1 MSRIAS
7 IEFEMLSKTDGYP
20 LTLGELQTIF
30 PVRNVARKAQ
40 VLVESGMLVRLKRN
54 LFSASPQVIGHSLD
68 KHMLA
73 NRICTPS
80 YVSRESALS
89 HYGMIPEMVVNVTS
103 SRLGRTTSF
112 PTALGTFYYGQVEKS
127 VYPIGLRSE
136 VTEWGGFLCAG
147 PEKALYDLFQNRENL
162 LIRSVRGMRQFLFE
176 DLRLDVMDTKFD
188 ASVFDELIAVGRK
201 RLLVE
206 LAQEVLC
213 HA

>member
-1 MSRIAS
+1 MHRTSSA
-7 IEFEMLSKTDGYP
+7 EFNKIVETDGYP

-40 VLVESGMLVRLKRN
+40 ALVESGVLVRLKRN
-54 LFSASPQVIGHSLD
+54 LFAASPQMIGHGLD
-68 KHMLA
+68 VHMLA

-112 PTALGTFYYGQVEKS
+112 PTNFGTFHYGQVEKS

-136 VTEWGGFLCAG
+136 TTERGAFLCAG
-147 PEKALYDLFQNRENL
+147 PEKALYDLFQNRDNL
-162 LIRSVRGMRQFLFE
+162 QIRCVRGMRQFLFE
-176 DLRLDVMDTKFD
+176 DLRLDVMDMKFD

-201 RLLVE
+201 RRLIE
-206 LAQEVLC
+206 LARKVLC